1 MADIPLPLLSPV
13 CAEESGQKLLQ
24 FLQRR
29 LALPSPLLH
38 RWIRTGQVRRNGA
51 RCKPFERIAAGDLIR
66 LPPFANRM
74 AGIQPSNRKEQH
86 TELYLPLPPKIG
98 EDGDLWAFNKP
109 SGLPVHPGTGHGDSL
124 WTRLT
129 THFQNAPFCP
139 TPVHRLDKDTSG
151 VLLTAFSYE
160 ALAAAQNA
168 IRRGTIVKEYVA
180 WVSGRWPFT
189 EPLRLEHTLCK
200 KRVGGYEKIHVNAA
214 VTSGRQAH
222 CVVCPLDVCTQESL
236 VLVRLLTGRTHQI
249 RVQLAAQGHA
259 VIGDAKYGHRMSDAC
274 RHDDGLLLHALRV
287 TLPSGRTF
295 SCLPPWK
302 GKYALKELPE
312 MSADYT

>member
-1 MADIPLPLLSPV
+1 MADIPQPQLSPV

-66 LPPFANRM
+66 LPPFAGRM
-74 AGIQPSNRKEQH
+74 AEIRPSH
-86 TELYLPLPPKIG
+86 SMELQAEASLPLPPKIG
-98 EDGDLWAFNKP
+98 EEGDLWAFNKP

-129 THFQNAPFCP
+129 AHFQNAPFRP
-139 TPVHRLDKDTSG
+139 TPIHRLDKDTSG

-160 ALAAAQNA
+160 ALAAAQKA
-168 IRRGTIVKEYVA
+168 IRCGTLVKEYVA

-189 EPLRLEHTLCK
+189 EPHRLEHTLCK
-200 KRVGGYEKIHVNAA
+200 KRVGGYEKMHVNAA
-214 VTSGRQAH
+214 VTSGWQAH
-222 CVVCPLDVCTQESL
+222 CVVYPLHVCAQESL

-259 VIGDAKYGHRMSDAC
+259 IIGDAKYGHGMSDTC
-274 RHDDGLLLHALRV
+274 RHDEGLLLHALRV

-295 SCLPPWK
+295 SCLPPWTD
-302 GKYALKELPE
+302 KYALTKLPE
-312 MSADYT
+312 MSADNT